1 MFAIRSLILALYV
14 LGFPSALYSPIF
26 DIALQTLLYAVYYL
40 LSALYSALFTCDC
53 LLGAHHYILFTVYH
67 LLDALYF
74 ALFALHSGLWTL
86 YTLHVYC

>member
-1 MFAIRSLILALYV
+1 MFAIRSLILDLYV

-53 LLGAHHYILFTVYH
+53 SLGAHHYLPFTVYST
-67 LLDALYF
+67 LFTLPSS
-74 ALFALHSGLWTL
+74 LFALDSGLSIL
-86 YTLHVYC
+86 YMFTAK